1 MNICVDVGNSTIGI
15 GIYKDNSLLER
26 MTFNTDDRLTDDEFY
41 RLFKK
46 NFSDLGLNTSE
57 VKNVIFSSVV
67 PQVNLPL
74 MTALKQLFNKE
85 PILIGPGTKTGL
97 SIKVDNPME
106 IGNDL
111 IADLVGAKEKYD
123 YPCIIADLGTA
134 SKILLLDKTGTFCA
148 CLIMPGLTLSA
159 ISLSNKAAL
168 LPEVSLIAP
177 KTVLAKNTLSAM
189 NAGIVYG
196 HADMINGLISRLE
209 KEIGYPCKHILT
221 GGGAMYVK
229 EILGDSFIYDRNL
242 NLDGLNIII
251 NKNLK
256 KEQLWKKIFTK
267 SLLLHTKR
275 K

>member
-15 GIYKDNSLLER
+15 GAYKDDVLVER
-26 MTFNTDDRLTDDEFY
+26 LTFNTDDRLTDDEFY
-41 RLFKK
+41 LLFKK
-46 NFSDLGLNTSE
+46 SFNELGLKVNK
-57 VKNVIFSSVV
+57 VNNVIFSSVV

-74 MTALKQLFNKE
+74 TTALKQLFDKE

-111 IADLVGAKEKYD
+111 IADLVSAKEKYD

-134 SKILLLDKTGTFCA
+134 SKILLLDKSGTFVS

-159 ISLSNKAAL
+159 ESLSNKAAL

-177 KTVLAKNTLSAM
+177 KSILAKNTLSSM
-189 NAGIVYG
+189 NAGITYG
-196 HADMINGLISRLE
+196 HADMILGLINRIE

-221 GGGAMYVK
+221 GGGAVYVK
-229 EILGDSFIYDRNL
+229 EILGDSFIYDKNL
-242 NLDGLNIII
+242 NLDGLNIIV
-251 NKNLK
+251 NKNIK
-256 KEQLWKKIFTK
+256 KE
-267 SLLLHTKR
+267 
-275 K
+275 